1 MARNKEF
8 NQEETLQKA
17 MTVFW
22 AKGYSATSMQD
33 LVDGLGIS
41 RSSMY
46 DTYGDK
52 EALFYAALEN
62 YARRELKVLSSVFM
76 DAESPLQGIQN
87 LLSGIVTES
96 IADTMHKGC
105 FIVNAIGELPVC
117 NAKVKTLVNGTLDKM
132 TDEVATMIDAGQKA
146 GQINTTHTPAQWAA
160 FITNTIAGLRVAARG
175 GADVKSLTDIA
186 AVTISVLR
194 S

>member
-17 MTVFW
+17 MTIFW
-22 AKGYSATSMQD
+22 VKGYSATSMQD

-52 EALFYAALEN
+52 DTLFYAALEN
-62 YARRELKVLSSVFM
+62 YAKREIDVLSNIFDM
-76 DAESPLQGIQN
+76 AKSPLQAIQN
-87 LLSGIVTES
+87 LFSGIVTES
-96 IADTMHKGC
+96 ISDTMHKGC

-117 NAKVKTLVNGTLDKM
+117 NAKVKTLVNGTLETM
-132 TDEVATMIDAGQKA
+132 TETVADMIAAGQKA
-146 GQINTTHTPAQWAA
+146 GEISTRHTPAQWAA
-160 FITNTIAGLRVAARG
+160 FITNTITGLRVAARG
-175 GADVKSLTDIA
+175 GADVKILTDIA
-186 AVTISVLR
+186 AVALSALKV
-194 S
+194 